1 MNGNE
6 MPRARRYGTTAF
18 FVLAGVFIT
27 SMSCTKTDNAEGND
41 DTSHEP
47 AYLLVQSSRGFEF
60 DGDRLTIHGTS
71 PTTIFFSDRPD
82 RIAGHMPLE
91 TAYAWGRTGDD
102 SFVVD
107 PPNATLSILEEG
119 EMANVVVT
127 MSDAVIQGDAISFGV
142 DILEG
147 ELPARGGPNTLFIDV
162 IGRPLTPLSAA
173 GVHRRTRRRS
183 MAVGMAVGASA
194 GSASANAAYQ
204 DAAYQSD
211 SASQSAAAAN
221 DAAASANQA
230 ADAAT
235 QAAASAQN
243 ATGTAGSTGSESVE
257 QELSELKDMLTKG
270 LITQQDYDA
279 KKKQLLGGM

>member
-1 MNGNE
+1 MYGNKV
-6 MPRARRYGTTAF
+6 PRALRYGTTLF
-18 FVLAGVFIT
+18 LVLACVFT
-27 SMSCTKTDNAEGND
+27 LMSCTKTDNASGHD

-47 AYLLVQSSRGFEF
+47 AYLLVQSSQGFEF

-127 MSDAVIQGDAISFGV
+127 MSDAVIQGNSISFAV

-194 GSASANAAYQ
+194 GSDSANAA
-204 DAAYQSD
+204 
-211 SASQSAAAAN
+211 ASQSAAAAT
-221 DAAASANQA
+221 DAATSANQA
-230 ADAAT
+230 ADAAN

-243 ATGTAGSTGSESVE
+243 ATGAAGSTGSESVE
-257 QELSELKDMLTKG
+257 QELTELQEMLNKG
-270 LITQQDYDA
+270 LITQQDYDD
-279 KKKQLLGGM
+279 KKKQLLAGM

>member
-1 MNGNE
+1 MYGNKV
-6 MPRARRYGTTAF
+6 PRALRYGTTLF
-18 FVLAGVFIT
+18 LVLACVFT
-27 SMSCTKTDNAEGND
+27 LMSCTKTDNASGHD

-47 AYLLVQSSRGFEF
+47 AYLLVQSSQGFEF

-82 RIAGHMPLE
+82 RIAGHIPLE

-107 PPNATLSILEEG
+107 PPNATLSILEAG

-127 MSDAVIQGDAISFGV
+127 MSDAVIQGNSISFAV

-204 DAAYQSD
+204 SD

-243 ATGTAGSTGSESVE
+243 ATGAAGSTGSESVE
-257 QELSELKDMLTKG
+257 QELSELKDMLDKG

-279 KKKQLLGGM
+279 KKKQLLDGM

>member
-1 MNGNE
+1 MHGNE
-6 MPRARRYGTTAF
+6 TPRARRRYGTTVF
-18 FVLAGVFIT
+18 VVLAGVVT
-27 SMSCTKTDNAEGND
+27 LMSCTKTDNAAGHD
-41 DTSHEP
+41 DTSHQP
-47 AYLLVQSSRGFEF
+47 AYLLVQSSQGFSY
-60 DGDRLTIHGTS
+60 DGDRLTVHGTS

-82 RIAGHMPLE
+82 RIAGHMPLD

-107 PPNATLSILEEG
+107 PPNATLSILEAG

-127 MSDAVIQGDAISFGV
+127 MSDAVIQGNSISFAV

-194 GSASANAAYQ
+194 GSDSANAA
-204 DAAYQSD
+204 
-211 SASQSAAAAN
+211 ASQSAAAAT
-221 DAAASANQA
+221 DAATSANQA
-230 ADAAT
+230 ADAAN

-243 ATGTAGSTGSESVE
+243 AAGATGSTGSESVE
-257 QELSELKDMLTKG
+257 QELTELQDMLNKG
-270 LITQQDYDA
+270 LITQQDYDD
-279 KKKQLLGGM
+279 KKKQLLAGM